1 MSSNHERLLGAS
13 HKLIEDFT
21 CPVSGLP
28 TPDRELSRLAYPIPP
43 LTQCVRSIWGVSD
56 NGNALKITQGYN
68 VGNFKQV
75 GDPSSISHRELRVDL
90 YESEVPSPV
99 SVLHFFESRDS
110 RPQYQGFGVEAQE
123 PNERWPDILKSTN
136 DVQGIS
142 ERALN
147 TMVEGSL
154 AWFVTVDA
162 RLGLDKVGSPF
173 EITPIETPDIP
184 DLSLASINGD
194 TRILIAPYNFPE
206 DITAS
211 IFAPDNKHRPTSP
224 GPEASRESV
233 RAMEATI
240 SEYATALHGLMRQVG
255 ALDISKV

>member
-1 MSSNHERLLGAS
+1 MSPNHERLLGAS

-28 TPDRELSRLAYPIPP
+28 TPDRELSRLTYPIPP
-43 LTQCVRSIWGVSD
+43 LTQCVRSIWGASD
-56 NGNALKITQGYN
+56 NGNVVKITQGYN
-68 VGNFKQV
+68 VGNFEQI

-90 YESEVPSPV
+90 YESGVPSPV
-99 SVLHFFESRDS
+99 SVLHFFGSRANG
-110 RPQYQGFGVEAQE
+110 PQYQGFGVEALE
-123 PNERWPDILKSTN
+123 PDERWPGILKTTG

-147 TMVEGSL
+147 TIVEGSL
-154 AWFVTVDA
+154 AWFVTVDT
-162 RLGLDKVGSPF
+162 RLGLDTVASPF
-173 EITPIETPDIP
+173 DLTPIETPDVP
-184 DLSLASINGD
+184 GLSLASINGD
-194 TRILIAPYNFPE
+194 TRILIAPYNFPK

-211 IFAPDNKHRPTSP
+211 IFEPDNKHRPTSP

-240 SEYATALHGLMRQVG
+240 SEHATALQSLMLQMG